1 MQLTIK
7 MREAIAQLPREFGH
21 SLRIG
26 RQMGR
31 STYKV
36 THETVT
42 VYDATLT
49 NGNTGN
55 VWHCQYE
62 SNDDPEG
69 RDWVGMKLLDENEY
83 FTNHVSS
90 HRDAGI
96 QIIPGRKYKE
106 EI

>member
-7 MREAIAQLPREFGH
+7 MREAIAQLPREFGY
-21 SLRIG
+21 SLKIG

-31 STYKV
+31 LTYKV
-36 THETVT
+36 THENVT

-49 NGNTGN
+49 NCSTGN

-69 RDWVGMKLLDENEY
+69 RDWVGDS
-83 FTNHVSS
+83 TG
-90 HRDAGI
+90 DAGFSI
-96 QIIPGRKYKE
+96 VVDDDGSIFIIG
-106 EI
+106 